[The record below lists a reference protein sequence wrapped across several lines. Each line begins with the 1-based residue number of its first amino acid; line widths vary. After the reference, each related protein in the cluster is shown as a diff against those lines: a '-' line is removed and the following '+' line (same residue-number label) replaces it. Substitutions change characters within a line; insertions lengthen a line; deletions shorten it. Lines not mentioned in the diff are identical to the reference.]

1 MFRDLLQRWRDWT
14 GDKRLDQAIR
24 KELRRL
30 GYGAYTAKTRD
41 VRLAAIQ
48 RPGWVQ
54 VYRFGVE
61 TTADLDKGLE
71 ERRRVYLHGLSR
83 EDGRKSRIEVLLTED
98 EEVWRE
104 RFEQWSDGLIT
115 R

>member
-1 MFRDLLQRWRDWT
+1 MLRHLLQQWRDWT
-14 GDKRLDQAIR
+14 GDKLLDRAIR
-24 KELRRL
+24 AELRRL
-30 GYGAYTAKTRD
+30 GFASATAKIRD

-61 TTADLDKGLE
+61 TTIKTVSGSRPVTL
-71 ERRRVYLHGLSR
+71 VGLSR
-83 EDGRKSRIEVLLTED
+83 EDGRQSRTEVLLTED
-98 EEVWRE
+98 QAIWRA
-104 RFEQWSDGLIT
+104 RFEEWSDGLIV